1 MEREGGRQR
10 NQRGAQRERGEYQ
23 DLHVSRKGDPFSLLA
38 SPPRCL
44 SPPPSPLIYLEPN
57 CKANILKDEDR
68 ATEGPGD
75 CVGQ

>member
-10 NQRGAQRERGEYQ
+10 ESERGTERGEYQ
-23 DLHVSRKGDPFSLLA
+23 DLHVSRKGDPFSLLP

-44 SPPPSPLIYLEPN
+44 SPPLSPLIYLEPN